1 MLSAVLFLPQLLF
14 SSVPERL
21 ALRAAGAAH
30 PQAEG
35 RVEAELPA
43 AVLVEGAVAAR
54 NAAAAARGV
63 RIGMTGEAALGVYPT
78 LQFARASAAGFAE
91 LAAILTTLAHAQ
103 APAVSVVKSAGSGA
117 TALFLTL
124 PADAAAPA
132 AEARIESLS
141 QSAAA
146 LGFVNT
152 CAVGS
157 SPETALRAAVVKA
170 RGLGLD
176 WDAEALLR
184 DLPLRITQG
193 LPVTRRDDV
202 LQLRASLANAVREQV
217 AARLTAAF
225 MAWADSGSVGSAE
238 VALSVRDRL
247 GRPILPRDAAPLVWR
262 RPALETESAAA
273 MNRVRHAVLEAVWA
287 SQGSLELTARPMLE
301 RSSPGDEP
309 STLAASLTAHFGRA
323 RVFQISR
330 TAMKGG
336 MGSVG
341 GAQRR
346 TPAGSIAAH
355 PLHRPGLAPT
365 ASKAGTPV
373 PSEVFPAPR
382 ELALEGLKPVL
393 NGPLSILRPVPAPE
407 GSDPER
413 HFSHFMAS
421 SAAGELLCVS
431 RDLRSGRWYLEGRF
445 A

>member
-1 MLSAVLFLPQLLF
+1 MLTAVLFLPQLLF
-14 SSVPERL
+14 SLVPERL
-21 ALRAAGAAH
+21 ALQSAGAK
-30 PQAEG
+30 
-35 RVEAELPA
+35 LPA
-43 AVLVEGAVAAR
+43 AVLVEGVVAAR
-54 NAAAAARGV
+54 NAAATARGV
-63 RIGMTGEAALGVYPT
+63 RIGMSGEAALSVFPS
-78 LQFARASAAGFAE
+78 LQFARTSAAGFAE
-91 LAAILTTLAHAQ
+91 LAAILTTLAYAQ
-103 APAVSVVKSAGSGA
+103 APAASVVKAAGSGSA
-117 TALFLTL
+117 AVFVTL
-124 PADAAAPA
+124 SADAAEP
-132 AEARIESLS
+132 RIEALS
-141 QSAAA
+141 QRAAA

-152 CAVGS
+152 GAVGN
-157 SPETALRAAVVKA
+157 SPEAALRAAVDKA

-184 DLPLRITQG
+184 DLPLRVAQG

-202 LQLRASLANAVREQV
+202 LQLRASLAAAEREQV

-225 MAWADSGSVGSAE
+225 AAWTDSGSVGSAE
-238 VALSVRDRL
+238 VTLSVRDRL

-262 RPALETESAAA
+262 RPPVETQAAAA

-287 SQGSLELTARPMLE
+287 SQGSLELTARPLLE

-330 TAMKGG
+330 AAPKGG
-336 MGSVG
+336 AGPL
-341 GAQRR
+341 QRR

-355 PLHRPGLAPT
+355 PLHRPCLPAAAPQ
-365 ASKAGTPV
+365 AGAPV

-382 ELALEGLKPVL
+382 ELALKGLRPVL

-407 GSDPER
+407 GSDPGR

-421 SAAGELLCVS
+421 SAAGELLCIS
-431 RDLRSGRWYLEGRF
+431 RDPRSGRWYLEGRF

>member
-14 SSVPERL
+14 SLVQERL
-21 ALRAAGAAH
+21 ALQAAGM
-30 PQAEG
+30 
-35 RVEAELPA
+35 ELPA
-43 AVLVEGAVAAR
+43 AVLVEGSVAAR
-54 NAAAAARGV
+54 NATAAAHGV
-63 RIGMTGEAALGVYPT
+63 RIGMSGEAALSAFPA

-91 LAAILTTLAHAQ
+91 LTAILTTLAHAH

-117 TALFLTL
+117 AAVFATL
-124 PADAAAPA
+124 PPDAAEP
-132 AEARIESLS
+132 RIESLS

-152 CAVGS
+152 CAVGN
-157 SPETALRAAVVKA
+157 SPESALRSAVEKA

-176 WDAEALLR
+176 WDAEALMK
-184 DLPLRITQG
+184 DLPVRVAQG

-225 MAWADSGSVGSAE
+225 AAWADAGAVGSAE

-262 RPALETESAAA
+262 RPAVEAESAAA

-330 TAMKGG
+330 TAMKGD
-336 MGSVG
+336 MGGVG

-355 PLHRPGLAPT
+355 PLHRPRLPAAAPKT
-365 ASKAGTPV
+365 GVPV
-373 PSEVFPAPR
+373 PAEVFPAPR

-421 SAAGELLCVS
+421 SAAGELLCIS

>member
-1 MLSAVLFLPQLLF
+1 MISAVLFLPQLLF

-21 ALRAAGAAH
+21 ALHAAG
-30 PQAEG
+30 
-35 RVEAELPA
+35 AELPA
-43 AVLVEGAVAAR
+43 AVLVESVVAAR
-54 NAAAAARGV
+54 NASAAARGV
-63 RIGMTGEAALGVYPT
+63 RIGMSGEAALCAFPT
-78 LQFARASAAGFAE
+78 LQFARTSAAGFAE
-91 LAAILTTLAHAQ
+91 LAAVLTTLAHAH

-117 TALFLTL
+117 AALFLALST
-124 PADAAAPA
+124 DAP
-132 AEARIESLS
+132 EARIESLS

-157 SPETALRAAVVKA
+157 SPEAALRAAVDKA
-170 RGLGLD
+170 RGAGLD
-176 WDAEALLR
+176 WDAEALMK
-184 DLPLRITQG
+184 DLPVRVAQG

-202 LQLRASLANAVREQV
+202 LQLRASLANAERGQV
-217 AARLTAAF
+217 AARLTSAF
-225 MAWADSGSVGSAE
+225 AAWADSGSVGSAE

-262 RPALETESAAA
+262 RPALEAESAAA

-330 TAMKGG
+330 SAPKGAAG
-336 MGSVG
+336 PQ
-341 GAQRR
+341 QRR
-346 TPAGSIAAH
+346 TPAGSFAAH
-355 PLHRPGLAPT
+355 PLHRPGLPAAAP
-365 ASKAGTPV
+365 KAGGPV
-373 PSEVFPAPR
+373 PAEVFPTPR
-382 ELALEGLKPVL
+382 ELALEGLRPVL

-407 GSDPER
+407 GFDPER

-421 SAAGELLCVS
+421 SAAGELLCIS